1 MYFDSDM
8 YALLACLP
16 VMSFTMSNARVNTS
30 LSNPNLH
37 VQLSSIYL
45 YRIWVLIRIYCKMNV
60 LLHQVYNKLKQ
71 DFGKTHLLEIPDA
84 QSN

>member
-30 LSNPNLH
+30 LSNPSLH

-45 YRIWVLIRIYCKMNV
+45 YRI
-60 LLHQVYNKLKQ
+60 
-71 DFGKTHLLEIPDA
+71 
-84 QSN
+84 